1 MIAAILGKKI
11 GMTQVYDEAGKI
23 IPVTVIQAG
32 PCTVMQVKIVD
43 GRDGYHAVQLG
54 FLDVKPHRSTKPEIG
69 HAGKSGTGPKRFVR
83 EVRLGQPTEA
93 KPGDVVTVEKFEADQ
108 IKWVDV
114 IGTTKGHGFS
124 GVMKRHGFGGQP
136 NSHGTERKHRSPGAI
151 GSRAGTRGRGN
162 AVKKG
167 KPMSGHWGHER
178 CTSRNQMLVRVDKD
192 NDLLLVRGSIPGPNG
207 SYVVVRQAKTKK

>member
-1 MIAAILGKKI
+1 MIAAILGKKV

-23 IPVTVIQAG
+23 VPVTVIQAG
-32 PCTVMQVKIVD
+32 PCTVMQVKSVE
-43 GRDGYHAVQLG
+43 GPDGYHAVQLG
-54 FLDVKPHRSTKPEIG
+54 FGDVKPHRTTKPEIG
-69 HAGKSGTGPKRFVR
+69 HAGKAGTGAKRFIR
-83 EVRLGQPTEA
+83 EVRLQAATEA

-108 IKWVDV
+108 VKFVDV

-124 GVMKRHGFGGQP
+124 GVMKRWGFGGQP

-167 KPMSGHWGHER
+167 KKMSGHYGHVR
-178 CTSRNQMLVRVDKD
+178 NTSRNQILVRVDKD
-192 NDLLLVRGSIPGPNG
+192 KDLLLVRGSIPGPNG
-207 SYVVVRQAKTKK
+207 SYVMVRQAKTKK